1 MKMKFFFAM
10 CFALAATGARG
21 QIYIDS
27 YRFGAVS
34 DDLLLDSFPNAAG
47 AYSLRKL
54 DKDYGGNAIT
64 VRKVNGDTSN
74 IGFSGNYLDTL
85 NLKSFCG
92 ETSSDTCWVRTWFD
106 QSGNARNARQTTN
119 ANQPQIVRGGA
130 IFYQNGE
137 PALRFDG
144 VDDFLPG
151 PTSNILTAS
160 NPALSVFSV
169 AQKSARSGNSNAAAA
184 LLAFGDLS
192 PQRLYLIRADGNE
205 AIRAYIQS
213 NSVTRFPTST
223 TDWSASQFLYSHI
236 DDGTNLNAYQN
247 NTQVHTN
254 QTTTIGTF
262 GADYGYNIGKTQDD
276 TGGHWIGA
284 QQEMI
289 IYLSSQSTN
298 RTTIQNNINRFY
310 SIY

>member
-1 MKMKFFFAM
+1 MKKILFTL
-10 CFALAATGARG
+10 CLAAALTGARG

-27 YRFGAVS
+27 YRFGVAQ
-34 DDLLLDSFPNAAG
+34 DLLLLDSFPNATA

-64 VRKVNGDTSN
+64 VRRVNGDTSN
-74 IGFSGNYLDTL
+74 IAFTANYLDTVS
-85 NLKSFCG
+85 LKSFCG
-92 ETSSDTCWVRTWFD
+92 TTSSDTCWVRTWFD
-106 QSGNARNARQTTN
+106 QSGNTRNVRQTTN
-119 ANQPQIVRGGA
+119 ASQPQILRGGV
-130 IFYQNGE
+130 IFYQNDE

-160 NPALSVFSV
+160 NPALSFFSV
-169 AQKSARSGNSNAAAA
+169 AQKSAKTGTSNNAAA
-184 LLAFGDLS
+184 LLAFGDLT
-192 PQRLYLIRADGNE
+192 PQKLYLIRAVTNE
-205 AIRAYIQS
+205 LIRIYIES
-213 NSVTRFPTST
+213 NSVTKFPTSAT
-223 TDWSASQFLYSHI
+223 NWSASQFLYSHI

-247 NTQVHTN
+247 NTQVLTN
-254 QTTTIGTF
+254 ETTTIGTF

-276 TGGHWIGA
+276 ATGHWIGA
-284 QQEMI
+284 QQELI
-289 IYLSSQSTN
+289 IYLSSQSTD

>member
-1 MKMKFFFAM
+1 MKKILFTL
-10 CFALAATGARG
+10 CLAAALTGARG

-27 YRFGAVS
+27 YRFGAAE
-34 DDLLLDSFPNAAG
+34 DLLLLDSFTNADA

-54 DKDYGGNAIT
+54 DKDYTGNVIT
-64 VRKVNGDTSN
+64 VRRLNGDTSN
-74 IGFSGNYLDTL
+74 IGFSGNYLDTVS
-85 NLKSFCG
+85 LKSFCG

-106 QSGNARNARQTTN
+106 QSGNARNGRQTTD
-119 ANQPQIVRGGA
+119 ANQPQILRGGV

-169 AQKSARSGNSNAAAA
+169 AQKSARTGTSNNAAA
-184 LLAFGDLS
+184 LLAFGDLT
-192 PQRLYLIRADGNE
+192 PQRLYLIRAEINE
-205 AIRAYIQS
+205 LIRVYIEANLLLVRTPNSAS
-213 NSVTRFPTST
+213 N
-223 TDWSASQFLYSHI
+223 WSSSQFLYSHI
-236 DDGTNLNAYQN
+236 DNGTNLNAYQN
-247 NTQVHTN
+247 NTQVLTN
-254 QTTTIGTF
+254 STTTIGTF
-262 GADYGYNIGKTQDD
+262 GADYGYNIGKTQEDA
-276 TGGHWIGA
+276 TGHWIGS
-284 QQEMI
+284 QQELI
-289 IYLSSQSTN
+289 IYLSSQSTD

>member
-1 MKMKFFFAM
+1 MKKILFTL
-10 CFALAATGARG
+10 CLAAALTGARG

-27 YRFGAVS
+27 YRFGVAQ
-34 DDLLLDSFPNAAG
+34 DLLLLDSFPNATA

-54 DKDYGGNAIT
+54 DKDYTGNAIT

-74 IGFSGNYLDTL
+74 IGFSQNYLDTVS
-85 NLKSFCG
+85 LKSFCG

-106 QSGNARNARQTTN
+106 QSGNTRNVRQTTN
-119 ANQPQIVRGGA
+119 ASQPQILRGGV
-130 IFYQNGE
+130 IFYINGE

-144 VDDFLPG
+144 VNDFLPG

-169 AQKSARSGNSNAAAA
+169 AQKSARTETSNNAAA
-184 LLAFGDLS
+184 LLAFGDLT
-192 PQRLYLIRADGNE
+192 PQRLYLIRVVVNE
-205 AIRAYIQS
+205 LIRIYIES
-213 NSVTRFPTST
+213 NSQTRFPTSAT
-223 TDWSASQFLYSHI
+223 NWSSSQFLYSHI

-247 NTQVHTN
+247 NTQVLTN
-254 QTTTIGTF
+254 ETTTIGTF

-276 TGGHWIGA
+276 ATGHWIGA
-284 QQEMI
+284 LQELI
-289 IYLSSQSTN
+289 FYLSSQSTD
-298 RTTIQNNINRFY
+298 RITIQNNINRFY